1 MMYFIEQP
9 QTWRAANRKCVEMQE
24 YVSKFRNCLVAD
36 ELSRDAL
43 VNELRCKTD
52 ELNNAYPRTKKLVTT
67 FDFGN
72 CVSCRPEGDLEGL
85 VFTLRFCPVRRTFRF
100 AENAFALEEGGR
112 P

>member
-1 MMYFIEQP
+1 MMYYIEQP
-9 QTWRAANRKCVEMQE
+9 QTWRAANRKCAEMQE
-24 YVSKFRNCLVAD
+24 HVSKFRNCLVVD

-85 VFTLRFCPVRRTFRF
+85 VFTLHFCPVCRTFRF
-100 AENAFALEEGGR
+100 AENAFALEKGGR